1 MPRSQNCSSPARQLG
16 HSRHEL
22 TKQPTPAWS
31 PGEFGYLGAYLGDD
45 TGDLMTRDDGVVGA
59 SPLVADG
66 VDIGVT
72 DTGELDV
79 DEDIVWTDLTTL
91 DRGGNQGS
99 LPDVAA

>member
-1 MPRSQNCSSPARQLG
+1 MVARL
-16 HSRHEL
+16 
-22 TKQPTPAWS
+22 
-31 PGEFGYLGAYLGDD
+31 EFGYLGAYLGDD

-91 DRGGNQGS
+91 DRGGNQGVLTGCRGIS
-99 LPDVAA
+99 RHGDHICILLR